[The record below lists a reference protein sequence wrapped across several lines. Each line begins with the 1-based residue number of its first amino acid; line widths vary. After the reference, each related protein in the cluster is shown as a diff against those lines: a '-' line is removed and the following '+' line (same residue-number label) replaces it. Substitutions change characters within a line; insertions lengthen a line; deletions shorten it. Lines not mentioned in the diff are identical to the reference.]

1 MCISHR
7 RTGHTINNA
16 TNGADAGR
24 DNLQDRAIIEPRAA
38 RATVILQNRRSNGM
52 HVLQGAAR

>member
-24 DNLQDRAIIEPRAA
+24 DNLQDRAIIAERDADRGA
-38 RATVILQNRRSNGM
+38 GLQNRRSNGM
-52 HVLQGAAR
+52 HVLQEAAR